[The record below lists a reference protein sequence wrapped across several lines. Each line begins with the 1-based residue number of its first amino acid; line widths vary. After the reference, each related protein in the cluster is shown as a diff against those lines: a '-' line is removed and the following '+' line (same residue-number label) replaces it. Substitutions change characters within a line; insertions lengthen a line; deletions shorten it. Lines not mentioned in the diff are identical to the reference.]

1 MKKEIQVTYVG
12 ENYAF
17 AITQDDFQQAYIPNS
32 ILTQMADVEVGD
44 LFDATLVDNDRDP
57 RGRTPWFVTHAV
69 VHLKKSDADEI
80 SDAVRAKIDW
90 ATLIE
95 RISPTTT
102 PFAPDPRV
110 PDEDEKIDLFSWDPF
125 AETPSMGDKVRA
137 ALDEMGDRPFRTSEM
152 AKALGI
158 SSKRAGSLMHMI
170 FKQNLVS
177 VAKIYDRPDQVSAS
191 WSLWCKNVSGF
202 LK

>member
-80 SDAVRAKIDW
+80 SDAVRS
-90 ATLIE
+90 E
-95 RISPTTT
+95 
-102 PFAPDPRV
+102 
-110 PDEDEKIDLFSWDPF
+110 IDLFSWDP
-125 AETPSMGDKVRA
+125 ATGDASMSSKVHA
-137 ALDEMGDRPFRTSEM
+137 ALDKMGDRPFRTSEM
-152 AKALGI
+152 ANFLGI
-158 SSKRAGSLMHMI
+158 SSKRAGSLMHNI

-191 WSLWCKNVSGF
+191 WSLWCKNAAGF